1 MPKSTRY
8 LLHILIPSLISLFVF
23 VFSGDVVNGMYTL
36 NANLSEGP
44 YYITALSYS
53 LSFLIFALY
62 HFMGMEKEKEK
73 EQEV

>member
-8 LLHILIPSLISLFVF
+8 LLHILVPTLVSLFVF
-23 VFSGDVVNGMYTL
+23 VFSGDVVNGTYTF
-36 NANLSEGP
+36 NANLAEEGP

-62 HFMGMEKEKEK
+62 YFMGMEKEKE
-73 EQEV
+73 QEV